1 MYIRTRGSLAARKA
15 AVTTVYTDENS
26 DQITTRSLT
35 SNAAAFQKSVPQTS
49 AVLQPKNQ
57 SLAKENADSKI
68 NGVVTRKRATLGDV
82 SNLSQPATRAVKPR
96 GGSKPTVDLADPTAM
111 ETKAAAGIKRRRI
124 APVVSTRSRATSVDV
139 EPRVS
144 ALAGTKRKQDNVVDE
159 RLDESYSD
167 PGVILSRCNLD
178 VVTLP
183 STEVITTSTS
193 TTVAPRSKMAKV
205 QAWDDLDAE
214 DIDDPLMVAEYVNE
228 IFDYM
233 RKLELKSL
241 PNPCYMDQQKE
252 LAWKMRGILVDWLVE
267 VHTKF
272 RLLGETLFLT
282 VNLIDRFLSKRT
294 VSLVKLQLVGIT
306 AMFVA
311 AKYEEIMAPSVQ
323 NFIYMADG
331 GYSDEEVLNAERYLL
346 QVLGF
351 DLSYPNPLNFLR
363 RVSKA
368 DNYDFQTRTLAKY
381 FMEIS
386 LVDYRF
392 LACPPS
398 LLAAAGTYLS
408 RKMLDR
414 GPWDANLDHY
424 SGYTEV
430 ELQPCVQLMVDFIA
444 RPVKHESFFKKYASK
459 KFMKA
464 SLFAREWV
472 SRQHPALVLTYSQG
486 GAVAN
491 LPMDPL
497 QTSPT
502 SVNVGE
508 AIKSDVNDSA
518 AIHHNHLYS
527 QPQEDVMGIVL

>member
-1 MYIRTRGSLAARKA
+1 M
-15 AVTTVYTDENS
+15 
-26 DQITTRSLT
+26 
-35 SNAAAFQKSVPQTS
+35 
-49 AVLQPKNQ
+49 
-57 SLAKENADSKI
+57 
-68 NGVVTRKRATLGDV
+68 
-82 SNLSQPATRAVKPR
+82 
-96 GGSKPTVDLADPTAM
+96 
-111 ETKAAAGIKRRRI
+111 
-124 APVVSTRSRATSVDV
+124 
-139 EPRVS
+139 
-144 ALAGTKRKQDNVVDE
+144 
-159 RLDESYSD
+159 
-167 PGVILSRCNLD
+167 
-178 VVTLP
+178 
-183 STEVITTSTS
+183 
-193 TTVAPRSKMAKV
+193 VAPRSKIAKV

-214 DIDDPLMVAEYVNE
+214 DVDDPLMVAEYVNE

-282 VNLIDRFLSKRT
+282 VNIIDRFLSKRT

-424 SGYTEV
+424 SGYTEA
-430 ELQPCVQLMVDFIA
+430 ELQPCVQLMIDFIA

-472 SRQHPALVLTYSQG
+472 SRQHPALVLTYSQAG
-486 GAVAN
+486 GSAAN
-491 LPMDPL
+491 LPADSL
-497 QTSPT
+497 QA

-508 AIKSDVNDSA
+508 DSTSSVDNTA
-518 AIHHNHLYS
+518 ATVHHNQLYS